1 MLKGYSVKLYI
12 KRLKAISDLTRVR
25 IIKTLIKSKLELCVC
40 EIVDALQLPF
50 YTVSKQIKE
59 LNNADILDEN
69 KQGKF
74 VMYSIKKNPD
84 DVFLNELISLINL
97 IPDDLLNEDF
107 ENLRKRLILR
117 ENGKCVIGA
126 TEINS

>member
-1 MLKGYSVKLYI
+1 VKLYI

>member
-1 MLKGYSVKLYI
+1 MKLYI